1 VCALAIKAHALRR
14 RGRRIENYAELW
26 AYKNEVAGELDDWVR
41 AVFRQAD
48 SLHKNFYESLA
59 TRVDVED
66 ALREVEKLVKAM
78 EEKLLSS
85 GGS

>member
-1 VCALAIKAHALRR
+1 
-14 RGRRIENYAELW
+14 
-26 AYKNEVAGELDDWVR
+26 
-41 AVFRQAD
+41 
-48 SLHKNFYESLA
+48 LHKNFYESLA

-78 EEKLLSS
+78 DEKLLSS